1 MLFCFVLFFC
11 LFFCSPMNTFSFLIW
26 ARNQPCIVTRIIKQ
40 TMFRQY
46 YTSDF
51 PLSSIFQLFIGYYE
65 NGYNIEIALVSK
77 YIWPSVTKQLRLSLT
92 EVINFKV
99 VTCLMKYYYFQFL
112 IKYFLCIFFLPAVV
126 SIFNMHTILLIETK
140 KKLRCY
146 IKREKVNPCV

>member
-1 MLFCFVLFFC
+1 MFCFVFLFIF
-11 LFFCSPMNTFSFLIW
+11 LLSYEHFSFLIW
-26 ARNQPCIVTRIIKQ
+26 ARNQPCIVTRNIKQ

-65 NGYNIEIALVSK
+65 NWYNIEIALVSK
-77 YIWPSVTKQLRLSLT
+77 YIWPSVKKHLRLSLT

-112 IKYFLCIFFLPAVV
+112 IKYFLCICFLPAVV
-126 SIFNMHTILLIETK
+126 SIFNLHTILLIETK
-140 KKLRCY
+140 SKLRCY